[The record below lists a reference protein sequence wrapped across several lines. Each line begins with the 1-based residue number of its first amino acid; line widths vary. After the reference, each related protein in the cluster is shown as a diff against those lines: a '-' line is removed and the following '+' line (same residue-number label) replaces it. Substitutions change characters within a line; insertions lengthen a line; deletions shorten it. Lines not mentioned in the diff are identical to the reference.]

1 MSRFNINTLTK
12 ENNIVSVTKC
22 GVTFKVGIG
31 TLCDKPTSK
40 NIQHRLKCYTN
51 HIWFE
56 YEGYWYQTRIRDC
69 EKEKKLNQ
77 INQLY
82 SKEQVLE
89 FLEKNL

>member
-1 MSRFNINTLTK
+1 MATFNINTLTK

-22 GVTFKVGIG
+22 GITFKVGIG

-40 NIQHRLKCYTN
+40 DIQHRLRCYTN

-69 EKEKKLNQ
+69 EREKKLNK

>member
-1 MSRFNINTLTK
+1 MATFNINTLTK

-31 TLCDKPTSK
+31 TLCDKPISK

>member
-22 GVTFKVGIG
+22 GITFKVGIG

>member
-31 TLCDKPTSK
+31 TLCDNPTSK

-69 EKEKKLNQ
+69 EREKKLNQ

>member
-22 GVTFKVGIG
+22 GITFKVGIG

-56 YEGYWYQTRIRDC
+56 YEGYWYQTKIRDC

>member
-1 MSRFNINTLTK
+1 MATFNINTLTK

-69 EKEKKLNQ
+69 ERKKKLNQ

-89 FLEKNL
+89 FLEKSL